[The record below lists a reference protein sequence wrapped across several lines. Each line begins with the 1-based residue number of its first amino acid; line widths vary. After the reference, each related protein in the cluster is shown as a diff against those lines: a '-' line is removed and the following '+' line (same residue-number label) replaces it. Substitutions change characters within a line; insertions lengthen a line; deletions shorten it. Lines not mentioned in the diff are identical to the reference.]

1 MENNSF
7 AYMVKVLKTYEGYSF
22 IVENKNYWRFKR
34 LWDDYKSAGNHFGS
48 PLRNK

>member
-34 LWDDYKSAGNHFGS
+34 LWDDYKYRRKSFWQSVA
-48 PLRNK
+48 K